1 MNTIGD
7 GEAVVNTRTTSATE
21 APPAIET
28 TDPDRIQDTKW
39 TAGEVWE
46 RYGSRLFTVTN
57 LTIFFILWE
66 LFGRSGAVNPLF
78 LPSASSMFSALWD
91 GLTTSAPPGAVYSG
105 SIRDHL
111 FYSMS
116 NLGIGLLIAC
126 IIGIPA
132 GLLMGGNKYVEKV
145 LAPYVWALAS
155 LPRIALVP
163 LFILFLGFT
172 RKMQL
177 TIIVLSAVFPIIIN
191 AWAGVKTT
199 DKSLLAA
206 ARVFGASRYEL
217 YLKVVLP
224 FTLPFIISGVQQGI
238 GRGLI
243 GLIIAEYLGGSSG
256 LGYLVNRAKD
266 TFNSPLMY
274 AVLLL
279 LVVVS
284 LTLIHL
290 TRWLEAYVAP
300 WRRTEGL

>member
-1 MNTIGD
+1 MSAF
-7 GEAVVNTRTTSATE
+7 ERTGK
-21 APPAIET
+21 IEESH
-28 TDPDRIQDTKW
+28 TDSDRIVYTGW
-39 TAGEVWE
+39 TLAEVW
-46 RYGSRLFTVTN
+46 RRFSPFMVTVLN
-57 LTIFFILWE
+57 LTTFFILWE
-66 LFGRSGAVNPLF
+66 LFARSGLVSPLF
-78 LPSASSMFSALWD
+78 FPKASSMFEALWT
-91 GLTTSAPPGAVYSG
+91 GLTTTAPPGAVVSG

-111 FYSMS
+111 LYTLT
-116 NLGIGLLIAC
+116 NLGIGLIIAC

-132 GLLMGGNKYVEKV
+132 GLLMGGNRYVEKI
-145 LAPYVWALAS
+145 LSPYVWAMAS

-172 RKMQL
+172 IKMQI

-206 ARVFGASRYEL
+206 ARVFGASRREL
-217 YLKVVLP
+217 YIKVVLP
-224 FTLPFIISGVQQGI
+224 YTLPFIISGIQQGI

-243 GLIIAEYLGGSSG
+243 GVIIAEIFGGSSG
-256 LGYLVNRAKD
+256 LGYLVNRSAD
-266 TFNSPLMY
+266 TFNSALMY
-274 AVLLL
+274 AVLFL

-284 LTLIHL
+284 LSLIQI